1 MIEFLKFVALIG
13 GTYLCSMG
21 FAIVLFRLFF
31 PLKTKEEVQKM
42 RVARNVQARQK
53 RQRRGVLTLAGHG
66 H

>member
-1 MIEFLKFVALIG
+1 MEFLKFVALMG

-42 RVARNVQARQK
+42 RTARSAQPRPR